1 MTNRE
6 YLRSLNDYD
15 LADEIIDRG
24 LEISRKKIVEWLG
37 ARYEGGK
44 KQKNIFLVMG
54 ESGSGK
60 DTITKELS
68 NKYGL
73 KVLKS
78 YTTRP
83 KRYDDEDT
91 HIFISEEEFDKL
103 ENICAFTVFDG
114 HRYACT
120 QEQADDA
127 DLYIIDP
134 AGVDFFMNTYK
145 GERTPIV
152 VYIDVDEKTRF
163 MRMQLRGDTFEGAQ
177 RRIEHDRK
185 TFAKAKDMAD
195 IVVKNNVLN
204 DAIFNFYAFILALD
218 GDRCPWYSS
227 DGDMC
232 RSCKHGIKDE
242 GCVYCDAKGFSVF
255 RRRK

>member
-37 ARYEGGK
+37 SRCEKGI

-91 HIFISEEEFDKL
+91 HIFISEEEFDNL
-103 ENICAFTVFDG
+103 ENRCA
-114 HRYACT
+114 
-120 QEQADDA
+120 
-127 DLYIIDP
+127 LI
-134 AGVDFFMNTYK
+134 
-145 GERTPIV
+145 
-152 VYIDVDEKTRF
+152 
-163 MRMQLRGDTFEGAQ
+163 
-177 RRIEHDRK
+177 
-185 TFAKAKDMAD
+185 
-195 IVVKNNVLN
+195 
-204 DAIFNFYAFILALD
+204 
-218 GDRCPWYSS
+218 
-227 DGDMC
+227 
-232 RSCKHGIKDE
+232 
-242 GCVYCDAKGFSVF
+242 
-255 RRRK
+255 